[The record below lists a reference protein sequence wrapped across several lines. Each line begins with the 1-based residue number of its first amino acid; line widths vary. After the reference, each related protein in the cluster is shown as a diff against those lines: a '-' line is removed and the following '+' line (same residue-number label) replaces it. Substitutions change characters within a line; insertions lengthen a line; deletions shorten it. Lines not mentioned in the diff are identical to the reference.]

1 MNRKLLLFLGCS
13 FLLVGL
19 HAGKQQQQ
27 LPANGPDDFCTIRN
41 TTFQNGEQ
49 LTFYVYY
56 SLVGL
61 YVNAANASV
70 NVSMERL
77 NGKPVYHIVAE
88 GKTNS
93 SYDWISKVNDRYESY
108 IDTGTMLPVKFV
120 RNVEEGRHRKFET
133 ISFNR
138 IANTVVTN
146 DGVYKVPACIQDVLS
161 SLYYARNINFDKY
174 KPGDKIAFNMFIDN
188 EIYAMYIRYM
198 GRETV
203 KTRYGKFKAIK
214 FKPLLIK
221 GTVFEGGE
229 KMNVWVSD
237 DPNHIPLRV
246 ESPLSVGS
254 IKVDM
259 MSYRN
264 LRYPLS
270 SLKNLR

>member
-1 MNRKLLLFLGCS
+1 MNRKLLLVLVCS
-13 FLLVGL
+13 FLILGL
-19 HAGKQQQQ
+19 HAGKEQVQPQAVA
-27 LPANGPDDFCTIRN
+27 PEDFCNIRN
-41 TTFQNGEQ
+41 TTFQNGEG
-49 LTFYVYY
+49 LNFVVYY
-56 SLVGL
+56 SLIGL

-70 NVSMERL
+70 NVLTERL
-77 NGKPVYHIVAE
+77 NGKPVYHIIAE

-93 SYDWISKVNDRYESY
+93 SYDWISKVNDKYESY
-108 IDTGTMLPVKFV
+108 IDTASMLPVKFV
-120 RNVEEGRHRKFET
+120 RKVEEGNHRKFES

-138 IANTVVTN
+138 VANTVVTN
-146 DGVYKVPACIQDVLS
+146 EGVYKVPACIQDVLS

-174 KPGDKIAFNMFIDN
+174 KPGDKISFNMFIDN
-188 EIYAMYIRYM
+188 EVYAMYIRYV

-237 DPNHIPLRV
+237 DANHIPLRV

-259 MSYRN
+259 MGYKN

>member
-1 MNRKLLLFLGCS
+1 M
-13 FLLVGL
+13 GL
-19 HAGKQQQQ
+19 HAGKQQVQTTA
-27 LPANGPDDFCTIRN
+27 PAPEDFCNIKN
-41 TTFQNGEQ
+41 TTFHAGEG
-49 LTFYVYY
+49 LNFVVYY
-56 SLVGL
+56 SLIGI

-70 NVSMERL
+70 NVINERL

-93 SYDWISKVNDRYESY
+93 SYDWISKVNDKYESY
-108 IDTGTMLPVKFV
+108 IDTSSMLPVKFV
-120 RNVEEGRHRKFET
+120 RKVEEGNHRKFES

-138 IANTVVTN
+138 VANTVVTN
-146 DGVYKVPACIQDVLS
+146 EGVYKVPACIQDVLS
-161 SLYYARNINFDKY
+161 SLYYARNINFDRY

-188 EIYAMYIRYM
+188 EVYAMYIRYV

-237 DPNHIPLRV
+237 DANHIPLRV

-259 MSYRN
+259 MGYRN
-264 LRYPLS
+264 LRYPLT

>member
-1 MNRKLLLFLGCS
+1 MLF
-13 FLLVGL
+13 L
-19 HAGKQQQQ
+19 HAGNRQQQT
-27 LPANGPDDFCTIRN
+27 AVAGPDDFCNMKN
-41 TTFQNGEQ
+41 TTFQSGEQ
-49 LTFYVYY
+49 LSFYVYY
-56 SLVGL
+56 SLVGI
-61 YVNAANASV
+61 YVNAANATV
-70 NVSMERL
+70 NVNLERV
-77 NGKPVYHIVAE
+77 NNKPVYHIVAE

-93 SYDWISKVNDRYESY
+93 SYDWISKVNDKYESY
-108 IDTGTMLPVKFV
+108 IDTSNMLPVKFV
-120 RNVEEGRHRKFET
+120 RNVEEGHHKKFET

-146 DGVYKVPACIQDVLS
+146 GGVYKVPACIQDVLS

-188 EIYAMYIRYM
+188 EVFSMYIRYV

-214 FKPLLIK
+214 FKPLLIQ

-246 ESPLSVGS
+246 ETPLTVGS

-264 LRYPLS
+264 LRYPLT